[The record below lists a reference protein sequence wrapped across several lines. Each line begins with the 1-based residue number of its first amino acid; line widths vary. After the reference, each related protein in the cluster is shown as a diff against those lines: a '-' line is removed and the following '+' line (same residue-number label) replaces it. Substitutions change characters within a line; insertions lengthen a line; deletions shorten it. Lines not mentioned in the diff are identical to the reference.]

1 MSQNTTTNNPAVTL
15 QDILLASGL
24 LRYTTPVEFY
34 ALNNFI
40 WFRFRVHRTP
50 VSTSSTADKLASES
64 IGMSCHIQLL
74 FKCENLQRVGAF
86 KVRGATNAILQI
98 LQSEPKCTPE
108 TLTVVTH
115 SSGNHAQG
123 LAYAAKAV
131 GARCCIVMPSNATP
145 AKIAAVRGYG
155 AIVTLC
161 EPITAAREETARRV
175 VEEERK
181 AYPERRVEVVPSYDD
196 VRIIAGQGTLAVE
209 FLEQADEIGRPLDVI
224 VAPIGGGGMLSGCS
238 VAVKGLRP
246 GVRVVGAEP
255 AGAGDASQSFKT
267 KKWVPSID
275 PKTFCDG
282 LLTSTGKITFPLI
295 LDHVDAICTV
305 TEEEIARAM
314 KFIWERMKLV
324 IEPSSAV
331 PLAVVLYSTE
341 FQRLAQDWVSEKQ
354 CGLNIGLVISGGN
367 VNMKAALDII
377 NSVPEE

>member
-40 WFRFRVHRTP
+40 RFRFRVHRTP

-64 IGMSCHIQLL
+64 IGTSCQIQLL
-74 FKCENLQRVGAF
+74 FKCENLQRVG
-86 KVRGATNAILQI
+86 
-98 LQSEPKCTPE
+98 
-108 TLTVVTH
+108 
-115 SSGNHAQG
+115 GNHAQG

-181 AYPERRVEVVPSYDD
+181 AYPERRVEVIPSYDD

-295 LDHVDAICTV
+295 LNHVDAICTV
-305 TEEEIARAM
+305 TEEEIACAM

-341 FQRLAQDWVSEKQ
+341 FRRLAQDWVSEKQ
-354 CGLNIGLVISGGN
+354 SGLNIGLVISGGN
-367 VNMKAALDII
+367 VNMKAALEII
-377 NSVPEE
+377 NSVPEV